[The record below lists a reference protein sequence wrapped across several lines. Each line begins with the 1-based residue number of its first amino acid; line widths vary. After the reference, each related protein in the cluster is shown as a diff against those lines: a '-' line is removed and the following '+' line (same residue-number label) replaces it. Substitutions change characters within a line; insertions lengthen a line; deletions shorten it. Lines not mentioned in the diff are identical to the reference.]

1 MNKVYRYYCFNIH
14 QSGVPDSGIWL
25 LHGWYHMKLAHQRQ
39 LHSPLWLLHSS
50 EWFNSLTP
58 HHSCFIHALTTVALF
73 THSPQELYSLTTVAS
88 FTLIT
93 NSLMTKASLTGGFT
107 CSPMVTSLT
116 AMTSFTHCYDFI
128 QSLLTSFTHCYNFI
142 HLLTT
147 VASLTTVD
155 LFTSLFICS
164 PMATSLTTAISLTN
178 SLTHCSGFTV
188 CSVIHQCFHLFTNG
202 DFTHHHH
209 FIHSLTTV
217 AWFTSDFTHTPAV
230 TSLTAAA
237 SLTHHSGN
245 VVDFLPLQHSELLAN
260 SIHSHR
266 GLLVRW
272 GPLVIGFH
280 QTHLRGRHNKG
291 HGLTQVVTCGEK
303 DKAWSWLLHAAPSVK
318 SSFSLLQSKE
328 HVGATHKLQTKKQY
342 LHV

>member
-1 MNKVYRYYCFNIH
+1 M
-14 QSGVPDSGIWL
+14 
-25 LHGWYHMKLAHQRQ
+25 
-39 LHSPLWLLHSS
+39 
-50 EWFNSLTP
+50 
-58 HHSCFIHALTTVALF
+58 ALF

-209 FIHSLTTV
+209 FVHSLTTV
-217 AWFTSDFTHTPAV
+217 A
-230 TSLTAAA
+230 
-237 SLTHHSGN
+237 
-245 VVDFLPLQHSELLAN
+245 
-260 SIHSHR
+260 
-266 GLLVRW
+266 
-272 GPLVIGFH
+272 
-280 QTHLRGRHNKG
+280 
-291 HGLTQVVTCGEK
+291 
-303 DKAWSWLLHAAPSVK
+303 
-318 SSFSLLQSKE
+318 
-328 HVGATHKLQTKKQY
+328 
-342 LHV
+342 